1 VSDKTFLVLVVSAA
15 MAASVEASG
24 AASKPQAAGAPAA
37 SSCERLRVLQ
47 VDKQANPRAAALN
60 ASCRQADL
68 SQSLPK
74 APLAPGASSGP
85 IVNSLLGVSDLN
97 VITGGETYPAVTQA
111 GSMVWG
117 HGTTVVTV
125 YNDTRDLPSSFSGMS
140 VSTDGGANF
149 TRLAPNPF
157 AAAFTDDSGSPAVAY
172 DASAS
177 LWLATT
183 IVSDCGGQGIGLM
196 TSATPSDA
204 ASWTAA
210 PCPHS
215 GVADDRPILWV
226 DDNPAS
232 PYYARRY
239 VAFNDFN
246 AGGALKLVYFAA
258 AAWHEVVVDA
268 AFIRNVHLTGSSG
281 TDGTVFIF
289 AMNEGGGAGDSR
301 TNRVYR
307 SLNGGVTWT
316 SVSPGP
322 SFPPAGAGLC
332 AASDYFYMVP
342 PLWRTMGWGQG
353 AVGPNGV
360 VHYVY
365 GRAGQVPGDLGD
377 IYYTRS
383 TDNGAS
389 WSSPA
394 PLNSDQLDQN
404 NVVQWEPS
412 ISVTSQGYVLA
423 AWYDRRDT
431 TDGLNYRYFGRLSL
445 DNGATFLPEEP
456 ISDIDIP
463 QPYQPD
469 SSTDSCF
476 AGDSNFHAALGNQ
489 SLVTW
494 TDGRNALSDG
504 SSDVPQM
511 DVYFDRVSLCPTIT
525 VSPASLPKGQA
536 TVAYSQSVTAAG
548 GTGPYTFALAGAL
561 PDGLGLNSGT
571 GAVTGSPTAAG
582 ITPFAIVATDSLG
595 CTGSRDYSLVVDPPP
610 ATTCPTI
617 TIAPPTL
624 PGTTQG
630 APYSATVTASGG
642 AAPYAYTVT
651 AGALPEGLALDAAT
665 GQITGTAVESG
676 SSSFAITATDANQCT
691 GTRAYSPSVACP
703 TITLSPDRQLPDAYV
718 GVPYLTRVTANGGT
732 APYTYK
738 VVQGQIHTG
747 LFTTSGG
754 AVYGVTEGPGSKI
767 FRMRATDANGC
778 TGEAQF
784 RTDSVSCFPG
794 DVLCDDM
801 TDPTVN
807 FTAADQCGGGAE
819 WYGTSACLSSNDIGH
834 SASAHARWGTNGACG
849 DYGSVATQD
858 SLTSTSLNVSN
869 CNSGEVILQ
878 FNYLLSFEDDNSKDR
893 ARVEV
898 AADGAAPVVVADNGA
913 GGPTCSGNASPG
925 IGNLTRWS
933 GWQHLELTHP
943 ATSTFQVSF
952 VGETDDGTRNS
963 GEGFFVDDV
972 LVRCKCPVDL
982 MMTPEVLA
990 NAIVNTAYTQ
1000 TIAMVGGAPP
1010 YTYSTLPGSPTPA
1023 GLSLDPVTGVLS
1035 GTPTAP
1041 GIYPFTIVATDS
1053 NFCKVSI
1060 LYNLIVSPQGCP
1072 AMTFT
1077 PESMS
1082 TGVTGVFYSEVVAA
1096 SGGVAPYSYRRTAGR
1111 LPSGLALDPDSGV
1124 ISGTPDTPG
1133 ISQFTITGVD
1143 ANFCVGS
1150 ADYSVIVNP
1159 PGCPTIDISPTALP
1173 NASRGVDYSQT
1184 LTASG
1189 GVAPYTWS
1197 VAHGHLPAGL
1207 TLDPAAGTISGMP
1220 ITSDVF
1226 SFAVAA
1232 QDANGCYGA
1241 RSYGLEV
1248 IYVGA
1253 LFFTLDPCRV
1263 VDTRRPNGPLGGPML
1278 VAGAERT
1285 FTLAGACSI
1294 PATAKALSVN
1304 VAVTQPTAAGNLRL
1318 YPAGAAVPGVSA
1330 INYSAGQTRANNGV
1344 VPLNDSGQ
1352 AAVFVGGSGN
1362 VHMILDVNGY
1372 FE

>member
-1 VSDKTFLVLVVSAA
+1 VSDKTFLTLVVLTAA
-15 MAASVEASG
+15 MVATGEASL
-24 AASKPQAAGAPAA
+24 AGPDQEAVVT
-37 SSCERLRVLQ
+37 SVCETLRARH
-47 VDKQANPRAAALN
+47 VDEQANPRAAALS
-60 ASCRQADL
+60 ASCRQGD
-68 SQSLPK
+68 SLQPPPK
-74 APLAPGASSGP
+74 AIPSSAPAP
-85 IVNSLLGVSDLN
+85 ISRIVKSLLGGSDLD
-97 VITGGETYPAVTQA
+97 VVTGEETYPAVTQA

-117 HGTTVVTV
+117 NGTTVVTV
-125 YNDTRDLPSSFSGMS
+125 YNDTKGAPSSFSGMS

-149 TRLAPNPF
+149 TRLDPDPF
-157 AAAFTDDSGSPAVAY
+157 GSAFTDDSGSPAVAY

-183 IVSDCGGQGIGLM
+183 IASDCGGQGIGLM
-196 TSATPSDA
+196 TSANPSDP
-204 ASWTAA
+204 ASWGAA

-215 GVADDRPILWV
+215 GLADDRPILWV
-226 DDNPAS
+226 DNNPAS
-232 PYYARRY
+232 PYYGRRY

-246 AGGALKLVYFAA
+246 AGGALKVLYYAA
-258 AAWHEVVVDA
+258 GAWNEVVLSA
-268 AFIRNVHLTGSSG
+268 SFIRNVHITGSPG
-281 TDGTVFIF
+281 TDGTVFVF
-289 AMNEGGGAGDSR
+289 AMNEGGGAGNSR

-307 SLNGGVTWT
+307 SLNGGVGWS

-332 AASDYFYMVP
+332 SASDYFYMVP

-353 AVGPNGV
+353 AVGPGGV

-377 IYYTRS
+377 IYYIRS

-404 NVVQWEPS
+404 NVVQWQPS

-423 AWYDRRDT
+423 AWYDRRET
-431 TDGLNYRYFGRLSL
+431 TDGLNYRYYGRLSL

-456 ISDIDIP
+456 IADIDIP

-469 SSTDSCF
+469 SSTASCF
-476 AGDSNFHAALGNQ
+476 AGDSNFHAPLGNV

-494 TDGRNALSDG
+494 TDGRNAISDG
-504 SSDVPQM
+504 STDVPQM

-525 VSPASLPKGQA
+525 VSPASLPNGQV
-536 TVAYSQSVTAAG
+536 TVAYSQTVTAAG
-548 GTGPYTFALAGAL
+548 GAGPYTFALAGSL
-561 PDGLGLNSGT
+561 PDGLALDPAT
-571 GAVTGSPTAAG
+571 GAVTGTPTATG
-582 ITPFAIVATDSLG
+582 ITPFAVVATDSYG
-595 CTGSRDYSLVVDPPP
+595 CAASRDYSLVVDPEP
-610 ATTCPTI
+610 AASCPAI

-642 AAPYAYTVT
+642 TTPYAYAVT
-651 AGALPEGLALDAAT
+651 AGALPEGLTLDPAT

-676 SSSFAITATDANQCT
+676 SSSFAITATDASQCT
-691 GTRAYSPSVACP
+691 GTRAYSPAVACP

-718 GVPYLTRVTANGGT
+718 GVPYLTRITANGGT
-732 APYTYK
+732 APYTYRM
-738 VVQGQIHTG
+738 VQGQIHAG
-747 LFTTSGG
+747 LYTTSGG
-754 AVYGVTEGPGSKI
+754 TVYGVTLGPGSKI
-767 FRMRATDANGC
+767 FRMRATDSNGC

-784 RTDSVSCFPG
+784 RTDSVACFPG
-794 DVLCDDM
+794 DILCDAMGDV
-801 TDPTVN
+801 TVN

-819 WYGTSACLSSNDIGH
+819 WYGTNACPSSDDVGH
-834 SASAHARWGTNGACG
+834 SPSAHARWGTNGSCG

-858 SLTSTSLNVSN
+858 LLTSSSLDVSN

-878 FNYLLSFEDDNSKDR
+878 FNYLLSFEDDNNKDR

-898 AADGAAPVVVADNGA
+898 VADGAAPVVVADNGA
-913 GGPTCSGNASPG
+913 GGPTCSGLASPG
-925 IGNLTRWS
+925 IGNLARWS

-952 VGETDDGTRNS
+952 VGETDDGNNNS
-963 GEGFFVDDV
+963 GEGFYVDDV

-982 MMTPEVLA
+982 MMTPEVLP
-990 NAIVNTAYTQ
+990 NAVVDTAYTQ
-1000 TIAMVGGAPP
+1000 TIAMIGGAPP
-1010 YTYSTLPGSPTPA
+1010 FTYSTLPGSPTPA
-1023 GLSLDPVTGVLS
+1023 GLTLDPVTGVLS
-1035 GTPTAP
+1035 GIPTTP
-1041 GIYPFTIVATDS
+1041 GIYPFTVVATDS
-1053 NFCKVSI
+1053 NFCKVST

-1072 AMTFT
+1072 AITFT
-1077 PESMS
+1077 PESMP
-1082 TGVTGVFYSEVVAA
+1082 TAVAGVFYSEVVAA
-1096 SGGVAPYSYRRTAGR
+1096 SGGVAPYGYRLTAGHP
-1111 LPSGLALDPDSGV
+1111 PSGLALDPDSGV

-1133 ISQFTITGVD
+1133 ISAFTITGVD
-1143 ANFCVGS
+1143 ADFCVGS
-1150 ADYSVIVNP
+1150 VEYSVIVNP

-1173 NASRGVDYSQT
+1173 NASRGLAYSET

-1189 GVAPYTWS
+1189 GVAPYAWS

-1232 QDANGCYGA
+1232 QDANGCYGS

-1248 IYVGA
+1248 IYIGD
-1253 LFFTLDPCRV
+1253 LFYTVPPCRLI
-1263 VDTRRPNGPLGGPML
+1263 DTRNPDGPLGGPAL
-1278 VAGAERT
+1278 TAGVERT
-1285 FTLAGACSI
+1285 FTVVGPTCAI
-1294 PATAKALSVN
+1294 PATAKAVSVN
-1304 VAVTQPTAAGNLRL
+1304 LTVTQPTNAGNLRM
-1318 YPAGAAVPGVSA
+1318 YQAGLTAPLVSMINYTPGV
-1330 INYSAGQTRANNGV
+1330 TRANNAI
-1344 VPLNDSGQ
+1344 VPLNASGQ
-1352 AAVFVGGSGN
+1352 TAVLAAPLGTLHF
-1362 VHMILDVNGY
+1362 ILDVNGY